1 MKGHDRDTSSGKPSA
16 TNRNCRAF
24 PSLAKNSE
32 NFVGPPTLWISSPR
46 TEIDRKRAFAVLRE
60 P

>member
-32 NFVGPPTLWISSPR
+32 NLKSTANGLSRFS
-46 TEIDRKRAFAVLRE
+46 EN
-60 P
+60 